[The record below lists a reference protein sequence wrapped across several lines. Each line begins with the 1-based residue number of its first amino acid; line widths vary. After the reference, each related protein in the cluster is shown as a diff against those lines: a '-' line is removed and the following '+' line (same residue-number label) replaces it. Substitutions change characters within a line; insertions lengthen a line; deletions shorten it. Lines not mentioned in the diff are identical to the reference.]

1 MRCPKSPLW
10 GLSTSREQMSKQGQ
24 ECRNPAQATNKHAA
38 RLPPPRWMCRAEA
51 VTPFSSWGGCRRR
64 ETTQL
69 EASGAGKVPAQHS
82 GTRLQWLLQE
92 GEILEVSEQMRA
104 RFVWRSQ
111 NIGPIGGGGRRRSA
125 VCFGLFCVLFYFI
138 FLLNLSKHSEGSC
151 LCPAL
156 CSLARAEPGGSCS
169 WLSPETCS
177 EGSDC
182 PPVLWISPRIYP
194 GPVPAPLF
202 HGGNSKLV
210 SSVIK
215 S

>member
-38 RLPPPRWMCRAEA
+38 RLPPPCWMCRAEA

-82 GTRLQWLLQE
+82 STRLQWLLQE
-92 GEILEVSEQMRA
+92 GEMLEVSEQMRA

-111 NIGPIGGGGRRRSA
+111 SIGPIGGGGRRRRSA

-138 FLLNLSKHSEGSC
+138 
-151 LCPAL
+151 
-156 CSLARAEPGGSCS
+156 
-169 WLSPETCS
+169 
-177 EGSDC
+177 
-182 PPVLWISPRIYP
+182 
-194 GPVPAPLF
+194 LF
-202 HGGNSKLV
+202 FC
-210 SSVIK
+210 
-215 S
+215 

>member
-1 MRCPKSPLW
+1 MPNHHANILLQSLTCWLLPSSLCSSCSSKSSGLGEEGRMRCPKSPLW

-82 GTRLQWLLQE
+82 STRLQWLLQE
-92 GEILEVSEQMRA
+92 GEMLEVSEQMRA

-111 NIGPIGGGGRRRSA
+111 SIGPIGGGGRRRSA

-138 FLLNLSKHSEGSC
+138 
-151 LCPAL
+151 
-156 CSLARAEPGGSCS
+156 
-169 WLSPETCS
+169 
-177 EGSDC
+177 
-182 PPVLWISPRIYP
+182 
-194 GPVPAPLF
+194 LF
-202 HGGNSKLV
+202 FC
-210 SSVIK
+210 
-215 S
+215 